1 MHTAFR
7 RKQLSI
13 SWRMHPAVLIVRRCT
28 ISTFDSGATPKQGE
42 RRIVPKKAADVDLEA
57 VRRQMAETIERA
69 KQDDPKAL
77 RKRIAELEKRI
88 ANPPAPKA
96 EAKMLKA
103 SAALTAKD
111 RKALEAVATKLDA
124 LGRQV
129 AKDVLDHVAKLNERL
144 ETFDTML
151 AKGSTIAS
159 ELRSALNPSPPP
171 STGARSAP
179 MIIGMKPTPPGVKV
193 YRSQEEAH
201 RAHPSLVPPPG
212 PVLAA
217 RVEAGPG
224 DASVG
229 NGGLRRILIALAQ
242 RPQGLNNSQLGVRA
256 QLAQSGSFRNYLS
269 KARTQGWISE
279 QGPTKFITQAGLSAL
294 GGYTELPS
302 GSQLLEHWQ
311 RELGGGAARLLS
323 AFADA
328 YPRALANDDVAK
340 AAGLEISGS
349 FRNYMSKL
357 RTLQL
362 IERMDGGHVASEEL
376 FS

>member
-1 MHTAFR
+1 
-7 RKQLSI
+7 
-13 SWRMHPAVLIVRRCT
+13 
-28 ISTFDSGATPKQGE
+28 
-42 RRIVPKKAADVDLEA
+42 
-57 VRRQMAETIERA
+57 
-69 KQDDPKAL
+69 
-77 RKRIAELEKRI
+77 
-88 ANPPAPKA
+88 
-96 EAKMLKA
+96 
-103 SAALTAKD
+103 
-111 RKALEAVATKLDA
+111 
-124 LGRQV
+124 
-129 AKDVLDHVAKLNERL
+129 
-144 ETFDTML
+144 
-151 AKGSTIAS
+151 
-159 ELRSALNPSPPP
+159 
-171 STGARSAP
+171 
-179 MIIGMKPTPPGVKV
+179 
-193 YRSQEEAH
+193 
-201 RAHPSLVPPPG
+201 
-212 PVLAA
+212 VLAA

-229 NGGLRRILIALAQ
+229 NGGLRRSLIALAQ